1 MTNAEYRKESL
12 GECSN
17 CAQDCKGSADYA
29 AYAFGK
35 DNEADGRR
43 YVKKL
48 EENLSRLKGAM
59 RGLDRYNEK
68 IAKDGPDSEP

>member
-1 MTNAEYRKESL
+1 MTNAEHRKLSF

-29 AYAFGK
+29 AYAFEK
-35 DNEADGRR
+35 HNEAEARR
-43 YVKKL
+43 YVKQL

-59 RGLDRYNEK
+59 RGIDRYNEK
-68 IAKDGPDSEP
+68 IANSEPDAEP